1 MGKFLKLALKN
12 ANFCL
17 GNRWIGRSWSF
28 PPHLQRKSKLAK
40 RGSCD
45 FLIGRMPLGLKFL
58 WFPVKPSDKS
68 GRQWLSQR
76 LSGKGYFSLGGTF
89 PLIFLEVTPSRSRL
103 RHPHLPR
110 LVPRLRRWFAGL
122 HGEGVDLKK
131 EAGGG
136 GGNREPG
143 RHKIGAGPAAAG
155 GKPIRREYLNSYQA
169 LNWDRV
175 IFRQRHKG
183 CEMHQI

>member
-1 MGKFLKLALKN
+1 M
-12 ANFCL
+12 
-17 GNRWIGRSWSF
+17 
-28 PPHLQRKSKLAK
+28 
-40 RGSCD
+40 
-45 FLIGRMPLGLKFL
+45 
-58 WFPVKPSDKS
+58 
-68 GRQWLSQR
+68 
-76 LSGKGYFSLGGTF
+76 
-89 PLIFLEVTPSRSRL
+89 
-103 RHPHLPR
+103 
-110 LVPRLRRWFAGL
+110 